1 MSLAEFS
8 RTALELM
15 SLVDSAL
22 QPNAGPDKRTN
33 RTHDPI
39 KSMTAEMKL
48 EIKALKTFEE
58 QKAKAIADAS
68 SKPGKARS
76 HVAEEEDEEQ
86 RAEKKRPRK
95 AQKEVV
101 NMKRIRPKREVNKV
115 AAAPIPIPIQTADSI
130 CKGALAEKRD
140 NGQLYVAWVQL
151 ELEGKPSSAFGGN
164 VYKALQDM
172 NFRKVVGNGWDY
184 DKTEHRQYVFYSVRQ
199 ALVLAK
205 ATQVKKKAN
214 GKEKTKKNK

>member
-22 QPNAGPDKRTN
+22 QPNAGPDKGTN

-76 HVAEEEDEEQ
+76 HAAEEEDEEQ
-86 RAEKKRPRK
+86 GAKKKRPRK

-115 AAAPIPIPIQTADSI
+115 APPIPIPAVPEQRIAE
-130 CKGALAEKRD
+130 LAEKRC
-140 NGQLYVAWVQL
+140 NGELYAAWVKVDPAC
-151 ELEGKPSSAFGGN
+151 KPSSAYGGN
-164 VYKALQDM
+164 VYMALQDP
-172 NFRKVVGNGWDY
+172 NFRKIVGSGWKY
-184 DKTEHRQYVFYSVRQ
+184 DDPKDRQKVFVD
-199 ALVLAK
+199 LVGAIRIVQRK
-205 ATQVKKKAN
+205 EKRKKEAKKK
-214 GKEKTKKNK
+214 K